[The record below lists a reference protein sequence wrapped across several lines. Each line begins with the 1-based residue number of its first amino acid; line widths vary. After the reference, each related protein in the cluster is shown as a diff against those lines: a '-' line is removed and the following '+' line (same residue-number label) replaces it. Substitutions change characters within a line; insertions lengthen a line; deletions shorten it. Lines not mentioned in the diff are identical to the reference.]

1 VTFEPRI
8 AFAVGRP
15 ETPGLEVRVNFGI
28 WAGREATPAE
38 IEELAQELLPELGE
52 LTILAERR
60 YEFDR
65 HSGAELH
72 QVCVVVPPERLP
84 WDEDEV
90 ERLRELIVGRAEHWA
105 RASAERRHADVSEP

>member
-1 VTFEPRI
+1 MQAEPRM
-8 AFAVGRP
+8 AFSVASP
-15 ETPGLEVRVNFGI
+15 EAPGLEVRVNFGI

-60 YEFDR
+60 YEFDQ

-72 QVCVVVPPERLP
+72 QVCVVVPTERLP
-84 WDEDEV
+84 WDDDEV
-90 ERLRELIVGRAEHWA
+90 QRIRELIVTRAEHWA
-105 RASAERRHADVSEP
+105 RASAERRHADM